1 MPASPQFLFIAKAS
15 LGTCAQPPRVPQNK
29 KSISII
35 LGVSLTTFNVVD
47 KSGAAVFFYLVKISY
62 WDPNVVPCVEW
73 ICCRRGSLAG
83 LAPALVLWCRSTR
96 WELAMM
102 CTSLTEPIDRLWEL
116 FEFTAAAAAVYDH
129 TPQRL
134 GRRVPDP

>member
-1 MPASPQFLFIAKAS
+1 MRAA
-15 LGTCAQPPRVPQNK
+15 
-29 KSISII
+29 ISV
-35 LGVSLTTFNVVD
+35 LYAFANVLVSLSMITCGHYVLMHAAPGPVLNGFVVVG
-47 KSGAAVFFYLVKISY
+47 KSGRAH
-62 WDPNVVPCVEW
+62 
-73 ICCRRGSLAG
+73 
-83 LAPALVLWCRSTR
+83 ALVLWCRSTR

-102 CTSLTEPIDRLWEL
+102 CASRIDRLWEL